1 MSDTI
6 IDVKASKSNS
16 SAADIVVRVLLV
28 ALAFVGV
35 QLPLIEVVNSGS
47 AASYNALFHLFLGG
61 FGYAVPAAVAVLSV
75 LGFLSGVGV
84 VRKIADGLV
93 LAIPVVSGG
102 YMAFVVYH
110 VATNAPGS
118 SSSSVAMSLGLG
130 GYAYIALIVLAAW
143 NLFSSLRR

>member
-16 SAADIVVRVLLV
+16 SAGDIVVRVLLV
-28 ALAFVGV
+28 ALAFAGV
-35 QLPLIEVVNSGS
+35 HLPLIEVVNSGS
-47 AASYNALFHLFLGG
+47 VASYNALFHLFLGD
-61 FGYAVPAAVAVLSV
+61 FGDKVPAVVAALCAS
-75 LGFLSGVGV
+75 GFLIGSGAF
-84 VRKIADGLV
+84 RKISDGLV